1 MKDDIFRIKLI
12 LLGDS
17 GVGKSSIIQRY
28 YEDIFDKDLK
38 TTENANY
45 LEKELTIN
53 EEKLLLELWDTAGQ
67 EEFRS

>member
-1 MKDDIFRIKLI
+1 MKDEKFRIKLI

-38 TTENANY
+38 MTENANF
-45 LEKELTIN
+45 LEKEMTIN
-53 EEKLLLELWDTAGQ
+53 GEELVLELWDTAGQ
-67 EEFRS
+67 EA